1 MKDILKLSAKSVLI
15 PLGFTAAASATDAAI
30 KNKIHR
36 SGTTKFTISNAEEAV
51 LVLSAWSGSIFIALF
66 ATVIW
71 APVRITRASLSLM
84 FSVSTRIAK

>member
-36 SGTTKFTISNAEEAV
+36 SGTTTFTISNAEEAV
-51 LVLSAWSGSIFIALF
+51 LVLSA
-66 ATVIW
+66 
-71 APVRITRASLSLM
+71 
-84 FSVSTRIAK
+84 